1 MILGIPRALRPALQR
16 ASRTAGST
24 RSVVMTLE
32 SATEWESFQSAAMK
46 DTNSV
51 AYFTASWCGPC
62 KRIAPIYEELSDS
75 HPDITFAKVD
85 IDQNQTAASKA
96 AIKSVPTFMFFK
108 DGNFVG
114 QFSGADHQLLEET
127 LSKMA

>member
-1 MILGIPRALRPALQR
+1 MRPVVGGLRV
-16 ASRTAGST
+16 AGGGY
-24 RSVVMTLE
+24 RSVVTTLE
-32 SATEWESFQSAAMK
+32 SGAEWESFQAAAMK

-51 AYFTASWCGPC
+51 AYFTAAWCGPC

-75 HPDITFAKVD
+75 HPTITFAKVD

-127 LSKMA
+127 LAKMGPADDP